1 MMLTD
6 SKVSNLSRLP
16 VEENHL
22 LPDFPPIKSQLIP
35 QDQLRPT
42 LNLPATNEERNINQD
57 DSPQRSNCELS
68 EIFRLYGE
76 EYRKKHNLTFH
87 QLKTMYDIEKCGTF
101 ECGYHIDRCDRCGH
115 TEVMANSCG
124 NRHCPRCQA
133 SKRMKWVEARVKQ
146 LLPVPYYHV
155 VPRNCNPF

>member
-6 SKVSNLSRLP
+6 SKVSNLTTLPLEETQFFPAIPFPASHFIP
-16 VEENHL
+16 VE
-22 LPDFPPIKSQLIP
+22 
-35 QDQLRPT
+35 DQLRPT

-87 QLKTMYDIEKCGTF
+87 QLKTMYDIEKCRTF
-101 ECGYHIDRCDRCGH
+101 ELGYHIDRCDNCSH

-146 LLPVPYYHV
+146 LLPVPYYHAV
-155 VPRNCNPF
+155 FT